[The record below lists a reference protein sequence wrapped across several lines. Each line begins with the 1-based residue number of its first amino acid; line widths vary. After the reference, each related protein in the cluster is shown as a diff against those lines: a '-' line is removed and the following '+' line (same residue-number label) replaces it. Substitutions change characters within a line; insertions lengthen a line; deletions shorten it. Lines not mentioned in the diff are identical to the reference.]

1 MIKPNRTTGKTLSD
15 IGLDWNVKTETLVTS
30 SGIELPDYAAII
42 REDTN
47 VPLSIRSNTYHPF
60 QNSELLE
67 LLNRVSQQ
75 TGLPIQNGGFFGN
88 GEKVFIQMKSND
100 LKLGTDRV
108 EGYITGINSFDGST
122 SLAFGNS
129 SVTISCQN
137 TFFASYR
144 EVTSKVRHTRYMQTR
159 IDEICRTI
167 EQNVQN
173 EKQMFEDIK
182 KLSEV
187 KIDDK
192 VKDLVTKMLFN
203 VDRKADLQDIEAISK
218 TAQNKIG
225 RFYIDLNGEL
235 REKGDNMWGLFSGV
249 TKYTTHSL
257 KKEDSTESKL
267 FGAYGN
273 REREI
278 FHTLVEMV

>member
-1 MIKPNRTTGKTLSD
+1 MIKPNRTSGKTLTD
-15 IGLDWNVKTETLVTS
+15 IGLDWTVKSESLITS
-30 SGIELPDYAAII
+30 SGIEVPGFTAII
-42 REDTN
+42 REDNN
-47 VPLSIRSNTYHPF
+47 VPLSIRSDSYHPF

-144 EVTSKVRHTRYMQTR
+144 EVTSKVRHTRYMQNR

-173 EKQMFEDIK
+173 EKQMFDDIK

-187 KIDDK
+187 KMDQK
-192 VKDLVTKMLFN
+192 AKDLVTKMLFN
-203 VDRKADLQDIEAISK
+203 VDRKADLQDEKALSK
-218 TAQNKIG
+218 ITLNKMT

-235 REKGDNMWGLFSGV
+235 KEKGDNMWGLFSGV

-257 KKEDSTESKL
+257 KDDDSTETKL
-267 FGAYGN
+267 FGVYGN

>member
-15 IGLDWNVKTETLVTS
+15 IGLDWNVKAETLVTS
-30 SGIELPDYAAII
+30 SGIELPDYTAII

-47 VPLSIRSNTYHPF
+47 VPLSVRSNTYHPF

-75 TGLPIQNGGFFGN
+75 TGLPISNGGYFGD

-122 SLAFGNS
+122 SLAFGNTS
-129 SVTISCQN
+129 ITISCQN

-187 KIDDK
+187 KIDQK

-203 VDRKADLQDIEAISK
+203 VDRKADLQDEEALSK
-218 TAQNKIG
+218 ITLNKMT
-225 RFYIDLNGEL
+225 RFYIDLKGEL
-235 REKGDNMWGLFSGV
+235 KEKGDNLWGLFSGV

-257 KKEDSTESKL
+257 SKEDNTETKL
-267 FGAYGN
+267 FGVYGN

-278 FHTLVEMV
+278 FHSLVEMV